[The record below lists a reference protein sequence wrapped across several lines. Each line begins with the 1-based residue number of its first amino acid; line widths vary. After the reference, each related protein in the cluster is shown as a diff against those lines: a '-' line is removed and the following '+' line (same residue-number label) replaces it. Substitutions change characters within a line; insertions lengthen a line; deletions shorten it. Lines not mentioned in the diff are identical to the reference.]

1 MKKTDILLKLSFAI
15 LLLIFAATGCKETGD
30 LFIDPVDYENPF
42 TFTPSHGAPGS
53 TVAIQGDDLSGVTK
67 VSFGSIEGEILSQSG
82 SSISAVVPVGALTS
96 KIKVVKGGIVLTSR
110 ESFVVDPSPIPSV
123 IGFDPAIA
131 GSGDEITITGSL
143 LDQVDSVFIGD
154 LKAEIQG
161 TPAATEMQIVA
172 PVGLQTG
179 KIRLFYTYLTH
190 YGMYK
195 PAEAASEAVLTLAL
209 PIITGIEPDITA
221 LNIGD
226 EIVISGSLLDK
237 VTKVEF
243 GTIDAGTFTY
253 DNGTITCNVPEGATT
268 GTIKLTC
275 TDGATES
282 ATFMVNLPSIDLFL
296 PQKGAEGVATD
307 SRSFVVDGTNLSLV
321 TQVLVG
327 TTEATIH
334 THTDAKIIFTVPANT
349 AGFISLVADNGTVVS
364 SIPFIFTGEFW
375 VNDWST
381 VFPVD
386 RYSHI
391 QNNGFGGFALDEST
405 NPYARITADGDINN
419 KSIYIWGPNDGYDKF
434 LLFTPNPDGVYLEF
448 DLNVMAL
455 PDSLKQT
462 DGTLKFK
469 IFAMDARGWG
479 ASGEYSYGYNSPTSY
494 VPADGEWHHITMHLK
509 NFRASNNSGLYT
521 ADQVTAIAG
530 AFCHPNSLRI
540 LAFVVGTPN
549 PSGKGTITYALDN
562 IKFVIN

>member
-1 MKKTDILLKLSFAI
+1 
-15 LLLIFAATGCKETGD
+15 
-30 LFIDPVDYENPF
+30 
-42 TFTPSHGAPGS
+42 
-53 TVAIQGDDLSGVTK
+53 
-67 VSFGSIEGEILSQSG
+67 
-82 SSISAVVPVGALTS
+82 
-96 KIKVVKGGIVLTSR
+96 
-110 ESFVVDPSPIPSV
+110 
-123 IGFDPAIA
+123 
-131 GSGDEITITGSL
+131 
-143 LDQVDSVFIGD
+143 
-154 LKAEIQG
+154 
-161 TPAATEMQIVA
+161 
-172 PVGLQTG
+172 
-179 KIRLFYTYLTH
+179 
-190 YGMYK
+190 MYK
-195 PAEAASEAVLTLAL
+195 PAEAASETVLTLAL

-253 DNGTITCNVPEGATT
+253 DNGVITCNVPEGATT

-275 TDGATES
+275 PDGATES
-282 ATFMVNLPSIDLFL
+282 AIFMVNLPSIDLFL

-327 TTEATIH
+327 TTDATIH
-334 THTDAKIIFTVPANT
+334 THTDTKIIFTVPANT
-349 AGFISLVADNGTVVS
+349 AGFISLVAENGTVVS

-391 QNNGFGGFALDEST
+391 QNNGFGGFVLDETT
-405 NPYARITADGDINN
+405 NPYASISADGDING
-419 KSIYIWGPNDGYDKF
+419 KSIYIWGPNDGNDKF

-455 PDSLKQT
+455 PDTLKQT

-494 VPADGEWHHITMHLK
+494 VPADGEWHHISMHLN

-521 ADQVTAIAG
+521 ADQVTTISG

>member
-1 MKKTDILLKLSFAI
+1 MKKSEIFLKLSFAI

-30 LFIDPVDYENPF
+30 LIIDPVEYENPF
-42 TFTPSHGAPGS
+42 TFSPSHGAPGA
-53 TVAIQGDDLSGVTK
+53 TVAIQGTDLSGVTQ
-67 VSFGSIEGEILSQSG
+67 VSFGSIAGEMLSQTG

-96 KIKVVKGGIVLTSR
+96 KIKLVKGGVVITSR
-110 ESFVVDPSPIPSV
+110 ENFVVDQSPVPTV
-123 IGFDPAIA
+123 ISFDPAIA
-131 GSGDEITITGSL
+131 GSGDVITVTGNL
-143 LDQVDSVFIGD
+143 LNEVDSVFIGN
-154 LKAEIQG
+154 LKAVIQG
-161 TPAATEMQIVA
+161 TPTASEMQIVA
-172 PVGLQTG
+172 PLGLQTG

-190 YGMYK
+190 YGMLK
-195 PAEAASEAVLTLAL
+195 PAESASDASLTLAL
-209 PIITGIEPDITA
+209 PVISGITPDITK
-221 LNIGD
+221 LDVGNEVI
-226 EIVISGSLLDK
+226 ISGSLLEK

-243 GTIDAGTFTY
+243 GTVEATPFTY
-253 DNGTITCNVPEGATT
+253 ADGTITCTVPALATT
-268 GTIKLTC
+268 GKIKLTC
-275 TDGATES
+275 LDGFTES
-282 ATFMVNLPSIDLFL
+282 STFMVNLPAISLFL
-296 PQKGAEGVATD
+296 PQKGSEGVPTD

-321 TQVLVG
+321 TEVLVG
-327 TTEATIH
+327 TTPATIH
-334 THTDAKIIFTVPANT
+334 TQTDTKIIFTAPAST
-349 AGFISLVADNGTVVS
+349 AGFISLVAPNGTVKS

-391 QNNGFGGFALDEST
+391 QNNGFGGFALDEAT
-405 NPYARITADGDINN
+405 NPYARISADGDINS
-419 KSIYIWGPNDGYDKF
+419 KSIYIWGPNDGNDKF

-448 DLNVMAL
+448 DLNVMAI
-455 PDSLKQT
+455 PDTLKQT

-494 VPADGEWHHITMHLK
+494 VATDGEWHHFSIHLK

-521 ADQVTAIAG
+521 ADQVTAISG